1 MIGCDGR
8 TDADAEGGRQGGRE
22 EWRKQRSMSRWTEGN
37 KLHAE
42 RGTAG
47 LYRNNRLS
55 P

>member
-8 TDADAEGGRQGGRE
+8 TEMQREGGRE